1 MAKEKFL
8 GEEENQ
14 HERELH
20 NWWESLGKRNAKE
33 TKPRQKESL
42 AAEVAVGMEPKLS
55 ENNRKQIQW
64 DFKMYDAHTKEVL
77 SEKWPKIETDQ
88 ARMYKSEWE
97 DWEFCKNQ
105 VSLYSEKSQKIKE
118 TVVCSGVSLVNFRK
132 FIRSK
137 LRGILTRMRLKD
149 FSHDNK
155 SEKSEHHYHE
165 IRKWYLWRA
174 SYLKCLIRFRYIDF
188 GNKFVLNIENLN
200 EFEQLVLKIMNAT
213 EKTKPKGIWKILADE
228 LKNRKYDSENIL
240 SHWEPDL
247 GSLSS
252 RTIYW
257 QTPRNDPRPVS
268 YSTFQRKILL
278 NLRKVKKTFTR

>member
-8 GEEENQ
+8 EKEENQ

-55 ENNRKQIQW
+55 ENNRKQIQR

-105 VSLYSEKSQKIKE
+105 VSLYSKNSKFHNRNIK
-118 TVVCSGVSLVNFRK
+118 N
-132 FIRSK
+132 
-137 LRGILTRMRLKD
+137 
-149 FSHDNK
+149 
-155 SEKSEHHYHE
+155 
-165 IRKWYLWRA
+165 WYLWRA
-174 SYLKCLIRFRYIDF
+174 SYLKCLIRFRYID
-188 GNKFVLNIENLN
+188 LETNL
-200 EFEQLVLKIMNAT
+200 
-213 EKTKPKGIWKILADE
+213 
-228 LKNRKYDSENIL
+228 Y
-240 SHWEPDL
+240 
-247 GSLSS
+247 
-252 RTIYW
+252 
-257 QTPRNDPRPVS
+257 
-268 YSTFQRKILL
+268 
-278 NLRKVKKTFTR
+278 

>member
-8 GEEENQ
+8 DEEENQ

-247 GSLSS
+247 GILSS

>member
-1 MAKEKFL
+1 MDEKENKY
-8 GEEENQ
+8 
-14 HERELH
+14 ERELH
-20 NWWESLGKRNAKE
+20 NWWESLKKQNSKE

-55 ENNRKQIQW
+55 EDNRKQIQQ
-64 DFKMYDAHTKEVL
+64 DFKMYDAHTHEVI
-77 SEKWPKIETDQ
+77 SEKGPKIETDQ
-88 ARMYKSEWE
+88 ARVYKTEWE
-97 DWEFCKNQ
+97 DWEFCKSQ
-105 VSLYSEKSQKIKE
+105 ILLYS
-118 TVVCSGVSLVNFRK
+118 
-132 FIRSK
+132 SK
-137 LRGILTRMRLKD
+137 TK
-149 FSHDNK
+149 HPK
-155 SEKSEHHYHE
+155 AE
-165 IRKWYLWRA
+165 IRKWYLWR
-174 SYLKCLIRFRYIDF
+174 SSFLKSLIRFRYIDF
-188 GNKFVLNIENLN
+188 GNKFVLNLENLN

-257 QTPRNDPRPVS
+257 LTPRNDLRPVS

>member
-1 MAKEKFL
+1 MAKEEFL
-8 GEEENQ
+8 EEEENQ
-14 HERELH
+14 DERELH
-20 NWWESLGKRNAKE
+20 NWWDSIKE
-33 TKPRQKESL
+33 RSPIEIKPRQREYL

-55 ENNRKQIQW
+55 ENNQKQIQR
-64 DFKMYDAHTKEVL
+64 DFKMYDAHTNEVI
-77 SEKWPKIETDQ
+77 SEKLPKIEKDQ
-88 ARMYKSEWE
+88 ARVYKTDWE
-97 DWEFCKNQ
+97 DWEFCKSQ
-105 VSLYSEKSQKIKE
+105 ILLYSAE
-118 TVVCSGVSLVNFRK
+118 
-132 FIRSK
+132 SK
-137 LRGILTRMRLKD
+137 D
-149 FSHDNK
+149 HNA
-155 SEKSEHHYHE
+155 E
-165 IRKWYLWRA
+165 IRKWYLWR
-174 SYLKCLIRFRYIDF
+174 SSFLKSLIRFRYIDF